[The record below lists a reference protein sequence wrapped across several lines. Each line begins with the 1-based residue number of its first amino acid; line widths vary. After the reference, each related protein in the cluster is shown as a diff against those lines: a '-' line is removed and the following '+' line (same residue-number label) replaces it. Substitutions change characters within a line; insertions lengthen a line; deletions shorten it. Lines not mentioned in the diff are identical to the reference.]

1 MATPLNVERRI
12 LVVGCSGAV
21 GSQLISILSAQGYE
35 ILGVRSKRKCAVQN
49 HICTPVDLLNPHVNP
64 DFGDFRASSMILTS
78 WITTPSV
85 FWDSKS
91 NEDWFEAS
99 KRVITRF
106 VRNGGSY
113 VAVTGTCAE
122 YDWGLHRP
130 LKESDIVNPASLYGR
145 SKLDLLNWL
154 TELGVP
160 FLWTRTFAQFGLN
173 EPKGRLVP
181 SVIDALLNSEVAT
194 ITNADGVR
202 DFIFVED
209 IAKIISVLLTG
220 NQIGVVNIG
229 TGLGTNIGNLA
240 LEIGTMIGRPEL
252 VKIVEQNTKSQI
264 VVAEITK
271 LTALLG
277 PFSWT
282 PLDEALN
289 RSIETRRQSLEKRS
303 TF

>member
-1 MATPLNVERRI
+1 MATPLNVKGRI
-12 LVVGCSGAV
+12 IVVGCSGAV
-21 GSQLISILSAQGYE
+21 GSQLISILNAEGYE
-35 ILGVRSKRKCAVQN
+35 ILGVRSKRRCEVKN
-49 HICTPVDLLNPHVNP
+49 HICTPIDLLNPQVNP

-85 FWDSKS
+85 FWDSKV

-99 KRVITRF
+99 KRLITRF
-106 VRNGGSY
+106 MRNGGSY

-122 YDWGLHRP
+122 YDWGLNRP
-130 LKESDIVNPASLYGR
+130 LKESDSQNPASLYGQ

-154 TELGVP
+154 TYLGVP

-181 SVIDALLNSEVAT
+181 SVIDALLDSKVAT

-209 IAKIISVLLTG
+209 VAKIISVLLIG
-220 NQIGVVNIG
+220 NTVGVVNIG
-229 TGLGTNIGNLA
+229 TGLGTNIGNMA
-240 LEIGTMIGRPEL
+240 LKIGTMIGRPEL
-252 VKIVEQNTKSQI
+252 IKTIEQNARSQI

-271 LTALLG
+271 LTELLG

-282 PLDEALN
+282 SLDEALN
-289 RSIETRRQSLEKRS
+289 RSIEMRRQSLNQRNS
-303 TF
+303 L